1 LKTLNLTVNLKNNT
15 YEQNYFNSI
24 AEYFDD
30 FYWSNRKKNDK
41 FTPEQRAII
50 KSKELSLKLDLNE
63 SQEAKLLDLLKTTW
77 SNKSHKIN
85 HENLSKEERFA
96 RRSEHLNSQKEFQKE
111 LKKILT
117 KYQFESWLQMPK
129 KQLRKHKIKRN
140 PKKW

>member
-1 LKTLNLTVNLKNNT
+1 MNKRILIILLSLPMLSLGQT
-15 YEQNYFNSI
+15 E
-24 AEYFDD
+24 
-30 FYWSNRKKNDK
+30 KKDQK

-50 KSKELSLKLDLNE
+50 KSKELALKLDLNE

-117 KYQFESWLQMPK
+117 EDQFESWLQMSK
-129 KQLRKHKIKRN
+129 KQMRKHRMKRFQ
-140 PKKW
+140 KKWKETD